1 MVSEL
6 ESLPRP
12 ARRAG
17 AGLVRAT
24 ERDLRLLRWV
34 AEQYAVSIPQLA
46 RLMGRSEHA
55 ARWLRARWQRA
66 GWAQGR
72 TLLVGRPV
80 FVWLTRDG
88 SRVASAGYKQWEP
101 NAGALAHIEAVN
113 EVRLLVA
120 QRRPE
125 AVWVCE
131 RELSARPL
139 PGAPSVRSH
148 RPDAVVRVEGGRRV
162 AVEVELTLKS
172 RARLE
177 RIVGQLLGEFDAV
190 WYFAG
195 PTPARAVGAGARRV
209 GSRLHVASLP
219 GAEQ

>member
-1 MVSEL
+1 MASEL
-6 ESLPRP
+6 ESFRRP
-12 ARRAG
+12 ARRAD
-17 AGLVRAT
+17 AGVVRAT

-34 AEQYAVSIPQLA
+34 AQQYAVSIPQLA

-55 ARWLRARWQRA
+55 ARWLRGRWQRA

-88 SRVASAGYKQWEP
+88 SRVAGVGFKVWEP

-125 AVWVCE
+125 GVW
-131 RELSARPL
+131 P
-139 PGAPSVRSH
+139 P
-148 RPDAVVRVEGGRRV
+148 
-162 AVEVELTLKS
+162 
-172 RARLE
+172 
-177 RIVGQLLGEFDAV
+177 
-190 WYFAG
+190 
-195 PTPARAVGAGARRV
+195 
-209 GSRLHVASLP
+209 
-219 GAEQ
+219 